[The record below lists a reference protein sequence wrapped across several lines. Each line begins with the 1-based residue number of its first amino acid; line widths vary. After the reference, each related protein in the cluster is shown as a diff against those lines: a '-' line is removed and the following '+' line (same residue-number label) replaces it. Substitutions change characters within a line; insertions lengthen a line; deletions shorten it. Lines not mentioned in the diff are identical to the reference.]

1 MDLKTISD
9 IELVSIK
16 FELEQQLLVLQ
27 NNSKL
32 VLDELTTR
40 VNVFRQSKEPKKSD

>member
-16 FELEQQLLVLQ
+16 MELEQQLMVLQ
-27 NNSKL
+27 NNTKL

-40 VNVFRQSKEPKKSD
+40 VKVFRDSKEQKTA